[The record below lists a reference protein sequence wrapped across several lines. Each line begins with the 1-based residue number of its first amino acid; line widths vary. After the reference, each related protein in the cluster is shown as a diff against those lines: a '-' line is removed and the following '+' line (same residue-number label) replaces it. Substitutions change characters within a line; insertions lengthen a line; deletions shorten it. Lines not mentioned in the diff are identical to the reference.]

1 MAEAMLHVEA
11 EAMVASLPHT
21 EAKVEA
27 DAIGGTLRDLEAEA
41 LVDTRPNSFGET
53 MGYVEV

>member
-1 MAEAMLHVEA
+1 MLHVEA
-11 EAMVASLPHT
+11 EAMVAALPHT

-41 LVDTRPNSFGET
+41 LVDTRPNSFGEA